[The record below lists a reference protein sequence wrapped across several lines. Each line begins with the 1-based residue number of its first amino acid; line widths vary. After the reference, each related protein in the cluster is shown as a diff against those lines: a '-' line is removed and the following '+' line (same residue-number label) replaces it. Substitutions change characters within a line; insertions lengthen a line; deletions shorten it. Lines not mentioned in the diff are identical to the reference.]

1 VFETI
6 QPSCYDSNDGEVT
19 EVSIEGGIAPY
30 SWQILNGINGS
41 LSEDQYQIL
50 VTDANDC
57 EFSYSTEI
65 VSPAAI
71 NVSFEIT
78 AASENSLGSI
88 EYNSNGG
95 TGELILS
102 VNNMTLP
109 SEGVAELEA
118 GGYSAV
124 VYDENNCLYEFS
136 FEIPLIVGL
145 FENNILNTTFYP
157 NPFTNQIK
165 VQKKNHLLSEVIQV
179 FNQQGQLIYFNL
191 KCPAV
196 ISTTEWAS
204 GMYFITL
211 DGKAFKLEKH

>member
-6 QPSCYDSNDGEVT
+6 QPSCYDSNDGEVI
-19 EVSIEGGIAPY
+19 EMSIEGGIAPY

-41 LSEDQYQIL
+41 LSDGQYQIL
-50 VTDANDC
+50 VTDSFDC
-57 EFSYSTEI
+57 QISYTAEI
-65 VSPAAI
+65 ISPPTI

-78 AASENSLGSI
+78 PAIENSFGSI
-88 EYNSNGG
+88 EYNCQGG
-95 TGELILS
+95 TGELMLS
-102 VNNMTLP
+102 VNNTTLP
-109 SEGVAELEA
+109 SEGVTELEA
-118 GGYSAV
+118 GEYSALI
-124 VYDENNCLYEFS
+124 YDENNCQYLFT

-145 FENNILNTTFYP
+145 FEDNVLNTRFYP
-157 NPFTNQIK
+157 NPFTDQII

-191 KCPAV
+191 NCPSV